1 MSQVEI
7 ARLAASAASEKKAH
21 GVTILDIRGLC
32 VFADYFVICH
42 GTSQTQVQAIA
53 TGIKEKVNQS
63 DVSLKGIEGYQ
74 DARWVLMDLGDVV
87 VHIFH
92 KDERD
97 FYDLERLWGDAQSFQ
112 VQ

>member
-7 ARLAASAASEKKAH
+7 ARLAANAAGEKKAQ
-21 GVTILDIRGLC
+21 GITILDIRGLC

-42 GTSQTQVQAIA
+42 GTSQVQVQAIA
-53 TGIKEKVNQS
+53 SGIKEKINEA
-63 DVSLKGIEGYQ
+63 DITLKGVEGYQ
-74 DARWVLMDLGDVV
+74 DARWVLMDLGDTI

-97 FYDLERLWGDAQSFQ
+97 FYDLERLWGDAQAIQ